1 GPVGSASESRARDAA
16 GGAAGGGTA
25 ARGGDRNL
33 SYRNEISGF
42 CAAVRTGAPLKCG
55 PVRAF
60 GSARACISGFEAMDT
75 QTRIV
80 IKA

>member
-1 GPVGSASESRARDAA
+1 
-16 GGAAGGGTA
+16 
-25 ARGGDRNL
+25 
-33 SYRNEISGF
+33 
-42 CAAVRTGAPLKCG
+42 VRTGAPLKCG